1 MPFTIKRNDT
11 SPILQTVLSDANGVA
26 IDLTATTVKFYMKKY
41 KASTAKINA
50 GAAIVDEDAGIVRYE
65 WQTGDTDT
73 AGSYQAE
80 FQITYNDGAVETF
93 PNADFIQ
100 VDIINDLAWG

>member
-26 IDLTATTVKFYMKKY
+26 IDLTGTTVKFYMKKY
-41 KASTAKINA
+41 KATTPKINA
-50 GAAIVDEDAGIVRYE
+50 TAAIVNEDAGIVRYL

-80 FQITYNDGAVETF
+80 FQITYDDGAVETF

-100 VDIINDLAWG
+100 IDIINDLA

>member
-41 KASTAKINA
+41 KATTPKINA
-50 GAAIVDEDAGIVRYE
+50 TAAIVDEDAGIVRYL
-65 WQTGDTDT
+65 WQAGDTDT

-80 FQITYNDGAVETF
+80 FQITYDDGAVETF

-100 VDIINDLAWG
+100 VDIINDLA

>member
-26 IDLTATTVKFYMKKY
+26 IDLTGTAVKFYMKKY
-41 KASTAKINA
+41 KATTPKINA
-50 GAAIVDEDAGIVRYE
+50 TAAIVNEDAGVVRYL

-80 FQITYNDGAVETF
+80 FQITYDDGSVETF

-100 VDIINDLAWG
+100 VDIINDLA

>member
-11 SPILQTVLSDANGVA
+11 SPILQTTLTDAGGSP
-26 IDLTATTVKFYMKKY
+26 IDLTATSVKFYMKRY
-41 KASTAKINA
+41 KSNTLKINA
-50 GAAIVDEDAGIVRYE
+50 TATIFDEDAGIVRYL
-65 WQTGDTDT
+65 WQSGDTDT

-80 FQITYNDGAVETF
+80 FQITYDDGAVETF

-100 VDIINDLAWG
+100 VDIINDLA